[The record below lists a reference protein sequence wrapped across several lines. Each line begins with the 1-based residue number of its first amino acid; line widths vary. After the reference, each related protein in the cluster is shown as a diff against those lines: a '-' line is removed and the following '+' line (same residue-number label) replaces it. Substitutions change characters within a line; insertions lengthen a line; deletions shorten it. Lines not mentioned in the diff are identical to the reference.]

1 MTSIIK
7 NLKNH
12 GRETYAVYYGDEFVL
27 KRPLPTFDEETKNK
41 WLAKQHHTK
50 SIIDEIREVKNPLYN
65 IPSMKFINDEE
76 YQILEERAPGVPLTS
91 DVYNSLTKRQQFEI
105 INSVASF
112 LVDMNELKPV
122 GPTQKYHIKY
132 ELKFNRLTSI
142 QATCYTTRTPAKF
155 HLSILPKPDINI
167 YTVIFS
173 HHCKL
178 NWIFTSACMRYIV
191 NYTTKIY
198 TPCPALKTTLCAKL

>member
-76 YQILEERAPGVPLTS
+76 YQILA
-91 DVYNSLTKRQQFEI
+91 N
-105 INSVASF
+105 
-112 LVDMNELKPV
+112 
-122 GPTQKYHIKY
+122 
-132 ELKFNRLTSI
+132 
-142 QATCYTTRTPAKF
+142 
-155 HLSILPKPDINI
+155 
-167 YTVIFS
+167 
-173 HHCKL
+173 
-178 NWIFTSACMRYIV
+178 
-191 NYTTKIY
+191 TKISY
-198 TPCPALKTTLCAKL
+198 KIRVKIQSSD